1 MQQIDFYCK
10 KCKKSMKTSYMVS
23 GDKDALVLR
32 GMTIRC
38 HTNKCTR
45 VLMLKNFTEGRLIE
59 NADANGK
66 CYL

>member
-1 MQQIDFYCK
+1 MQQVDLYCK
-10 KCKKSMKTSYMVS
+10 KCKKSMKMSYMVS
-23 GDKDALVLR
+23 GDKDAPVLR

-45 VLMLKNFTEGRLIE
+45 VLMLKHFTEGRLIE
-59 NADANGK
+59 NADDNGK